1 MLAARRRAAEDDF
14 RRTLAELRRISE
26 SLDPLIRRL
35 SAPAETSGEIRSAVA
50 EAAAALKALA
60 EAAARQAEAL
70 DVLSDI
76 RDKLWDAEGNN
87 HVGMIFK
94 SMEWRVDR
102 LAVAAEDA
110 AALLKTFASLQDELH
125 RLLAAVQDK
134 NLPAPARLAPVLE
147 PLEDGRY
154 LRFENRFR
162 GAEAEIRKQ
171 QIAYLDDFPPGG
183 RILDL
188 GCGRGEFLELLT
200 ARGFQAEGVDLN
212 AEMIALCRDKGLAV
226 EKGDLLERL
235 AARPDASLDG
245 IFSSQVIEHL
255 TPASLRRLVELSYA
269 KLGREGR
276 ILLET
281 VNPLSV
287 FALVHI
293 YFLDFTHR
301 TPVHPQ
307 ALQFLLEA
315 AGFSSAAVR
324 FGLGLEAE
332 KLGHIPP
339 ADEAAAVFNRN
350 VDRLNAL
357 LFAPPQYSVLGRK
370 T

>member
-1 MLAARRRAAEDDF
+1 VRA
-14 RRTLAELRRISE
+14 
-26 SLDPLIRRL
+26 
-35 SAPAETSGEIRSAVA
+35 
-50 EAAAALKALA
+50 
-60 EAAARQAEAL
+60 
-70 DVLSDI
+70 
-76 RDKLWDAEGNN
+76 
-87 HVGMIFK
+87 
-94 SMEWRVDR
+94 
-102 LAVAAEDA
+102 
-110 AALLKTFASLQDELH
+110 
-125 RLLAAVQDK
+125 
-134 NLPAPARLAPVLE
+134 
-147 PLEDGRY
+147 
-154 LRFENRFR
+154 
-162 GAEAEIRKQ
+162 
-171 QIAYLDDFPPGG
+171 
-183 RILDL
+183 
-188 GCGRGEFLELLT
+188 GEFLELLT

-212 AEMIALCRDKGLAV
+212 VEMIALCRDKGLSV
-226 EKGDLLERL
+226 EKGDLLECL

-255 TPASLRRLVELSYA
+255 PPASLRRLVELSYA
-269 KLGREGR
+269 KLRPEGR